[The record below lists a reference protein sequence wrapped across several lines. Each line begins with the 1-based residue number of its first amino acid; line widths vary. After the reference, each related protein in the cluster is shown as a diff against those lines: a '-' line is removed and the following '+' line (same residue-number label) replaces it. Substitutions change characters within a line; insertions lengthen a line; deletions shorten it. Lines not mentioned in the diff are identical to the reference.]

1 MKTGISRTRWLI
13 GGAAALAC
21 AALIVGHAQ
30 WHAPAARAAGM
41 SAPAG
46 LKIAVVNYQKLS
58 LDLDEQ
64 VHNLHAIKRMQ
75 SATQAKLQADETAL
89 KKMAEPL
96 NPNSALALKA
106 GTPEYDKLVA
116 KVRRAAIRLQ
126 VDKRYEEQTL
136 RDDARHAMESIYA
149 HAQAAIAAY
158 AKAHDIALVLTSS
171 ASIRHVG
178 STRGFIQMV
187 QTRNVLYASRALD
200 ITDKIAAAMNRAWTK
215 AHG

>member
-1 MKTGISRTRWLI
+1 MKTGISRTSWLL

-21 AALIVGHAQ
+21 TALIAGHMQ
-30 WHAPAARAAGM
+30 WRTPAARAAAM

-64 VHNLHAIKRMQ
+64 VHNLHAIRRMQ
-75 SATQAKLQADETAL
+75 SATQAKLQTEETAL

-106 GTPEYDKLVA
+106 GTPEYNKLVA

-136 RDDARHAMESIYA
+136 RADVRHAMESIYT
-149 HAQAAIAAY
+149 HAQTAIAAY

-171 ASIRHVG
+171 PAIQHIG
-178 STRGFIQMV
+178 STRDFIQMA

-200 ITDKIAAAMNRAWTK
+200 ITDKIAAAMNRAWSKT
-215 AHG
+215 HG